1 MPGADSILTPT
12 QARTRLLA
20 AYAAVTLAA
29 LAGIA
34 AIWWHA
40 RSPRAV
46 HVAGPVSSATAAASA
61 STTASASANAAGIG
75 PITVLTGRE
84 LVNGLY
90 LGYPHTL
97 QGAVSAADQF
107 MTQYLSTLDPD
118 RGAAIARLA
127 ADSNFANAP
136 ATLAASIQTERQG
149 LGIAAT
155 GQVPAN
161 YALATT
167 PVEYQLRDASPDT
180 ATVLLL
186 ADVTSSTPASGTA
199 TNIAVL
205 TVAVHWDGADWKL
218 LTPPDGDPYLHL
230 AAQPDSAQAAQ
241 NGWADLLNG

>member
-1 MPGADSILTPT
+1 VPSTDSILTPS
-12 QARTRLLA
+12 QARARLFTAFTVMCL
-20 AYAAVTLAA
+20 VVV
-29 LAGIA
+29 AGMA
-34 AIWWHA
+34 AIVWRAHLHRAA
-40 RSPRAV
+40 RSPSTPIPRTATTS
-46 HVAGPVSSATAAASA
+46 ASSAATPSSTAE
-61 STTASASANAAGIG
+61 GVG
-75 PITVLTGRE
+75 PITVLAGRE
-84 LVNGLY
+84 LVNGVY

-127 ADSNFANAP
+127 ADPAFTNAP
-136 ATLAASIQTERQG
+136 TTLAAAVETEREG

-167 PVEYQLRDASPDT
+167 PVEYQLRNASSDA

-186 ADVTSSTPASGTA
+186 ADVTSSTPATGTA

-205 TVAVHWDGADWKL
+205 TVAMHWDGADWKL
-218 LTPPDGDPYLHL
+218 LSPPDGDPYLHL

-241 NGWADLLNG
+241 FGWADLLNG